1 MIFLHAN
8 PSCSLFLL
16 YCEQYGGA
24 QDVLVG
30 EIQAP
35 YDLDLVG
42 EALLHATDD
51 RRDVGQL
58 EALRTFDGDYRSR
71 DLIGRDARIME
82 PSVERLH
89 DARRRPAFHADDRG
103 QGAGADASD
112 VVPIDVDVLV
122 VAEESLQRRDG
133 IVIVVAGSSPGT
145 GRRSTSTRS
154 VASVPAAGMR
164 TVSSRAPSF
173 SFHRILTTWLPSVLS
188 VASMCRAVIFGSF
201 SMRRVRFFPGHVPA
215 VLTSVDAG
223 RACGPIGASANQDG
237 GRHGRRGSATSP
249 KNVTDPR
256 RNPDTRFAAED
267 DGGRGIGAVL
277 AGHDGRR
284 GLCESAMPWLASY
297 V

>member
-1 MIFLHAN
+1 MVHGLRGRSGRQAMKGLTMQKQEKPETTKASTGIPARVWVVLM
-8 PSCSLFLL
+8 LL
-16 YCEQYGGA
+16 C
-24 QDVLVG
+24 VLN
-30 EIQAP
+30 
-35 YDLDLVG
+35 
-42 EALLHATDD
+42 
-51 RRDVGQL
+51 
-58 EALRTFDGDYRSR
+58 
-71 DLIGRDARIME
+71 
-82 PSVERLH
+82 
-89 DARRRPAFHADDRG
+89 
-103 QGAGADASD
+103 
-112 VVPIDVDVLV
+112 
-122 VAEESLQRRDG
+122 
-133 IVIVVAGSSPGT
+133 VVAGSSPGT

-164 TVSSRAPSF
+164 TVSSRSPSF

-201 SMRRVRFFPGHVPA
+201 PMRRVRFFPGHVPA

-223 RACGPIGASANQDG
+223 RACGPIGVSANQDG

>member
-42 EALLHATDD
+42 EALLHAADD
-51 RRDVGQL
+51 RRGVGQL

-71 DLIGRDARIME
+71 DLVGRDVRIME
-82 PSVERLH
+82 
-89 DARRRPAFHADDRG
+89 
-103 QGAGADASD
+103 
-112 VVPIDVDVLV
+112 
-122 VAEESLQRRDG
+122 
-133 IVIVVAGSSPGT
+133 
-145 GRRSTSTRS
+145 
-154 VASVPAAGMR
+154 
-164 TVSSRAPSF
+164 
-173 SFHRILTTWLPSVLS
+173 PSVLS
-188 VASMCRAVIFGSF
+188 VASMCRAVIFGF
-201 SMRRVRFFPGHVPA
+201 FPMRRVRFFPGHVPA

-223 RACGPIGASANQDG
+223 RACGLIGTSANQDG

-249 KNVTDPR
+249 KTVTDPR

>member
-1 MIFLHAN
+1 MGPADPVPAGRFFSRIVVPGAVI
-8 PSCSLFLL
+8 SLASQ
-16 YCEQYGGA
+16 QYGGV

-35 YDLDLVG
+35 YDFDLVG
-42 EALLHATDD
+42 EALLHAADD
-51 RRDVGQL
+51 RRGVGQL

-71 DLIGRDARIME
+71 DPVGRDVRIME
-82 PSVERLH
+82 
-89 DARRRPAFHADDRG
+89 
-103 QGAGADASD
+103 
-112 VVPIDVDVLV
+112 
-122 VAEESLQRRDG
+122 
-133 IVIVVAGSSPGT
+133 
-145 GRRSTSTRS
+145 
-154 VASVPAAGMR
+154 
-164 TVSSRAPSF
+164 
-173 SFHRILTTWLPSVLS
+173 PSVLS
-188 VASMCRAVIFGSF
+188 VASMCRAVIFGF
-201 SMRRVRFFPGHVPA
+201 FPMRRVRFFPGHVPA

-223 RACGPIGASANQDG
+223 RACGLIGTSANQDG
-237 GRHGRRGSATSP
+237 GRHGRRGSAMSP

>member
-1 MIFLHAN
+1 M
-8 PSCSLFLL
+8 
-16 YCEQYGGA
+16 

-35 YDLDLVG
+35 YDFDLVG
-42 EALLHATDD
+42 EALLHAADD
-51 RRDVGQL
+51 RRGVGQL

-71 DLIGRDARIME
+71 DLVGRDVRIM
-82 PSVERLH
+82 
-89 DARRRPAFHADDRG
+89 D
-103 QGAGADASD
+103 
-112 VVPIDVDVLV
+112 
-122 VAEESLQRRDG
+122 
-133 IVIVVAGSSPGT
+133 
-145 GRRSTSTRS
+145 
-154 VASVPAAGMR
+154 
-164 TVSSRAPSF
+164 
-173 SFHRILTTWLPSVLS
+173 PSVLS

>member
-1 MIFLHAN
+1 MAIIAPVTSSDATLESWNRPSSASTMPVDDPLSTRMTVVRAPAQTLLTSSPSMWMYLLLPRN
-8 PSCSLFLL
+8 PSN
-16 YCEQYGGA
+16 A
-24 QDVLVG
+24 
-30 EIQAP
+30 
-35 YDLDLVG
+35 
-42 EALLHATDD
+42 AT
-51 RRDVGQL
+51 
-58 EALRTFDGDYRSR
+58 
-71 DLIGRDARIME
+71 
-82 PSVERLH
+82 
-89 DARRRPAFHADDRG
+89 
-103 QGAGADASD
+103 AS
-112 VVPIDVDVLV
+112 
-122 VAEESLQRRDG
+122 S
-133 IVIVVAGSSPGT
+133 IVVAGSSSGT

-164 TVSSRAPSF
+164 TVSSRSPSF

>member
-1 MIFLHAN
+1 MKFRPHMISTLSVRRF
-8 PSCSLFLL
+8 
-16 YCEQYGGA
+16 
-24 QDVLVG
+24 
-30 EIQAP
+30 AP
-35 YDLDLVG
+35 
-42 EALLHATDD
+42 ADD
-51 RRDVGQL
+51 RRGVGQL

-71 DLIGRDARIME
+71 DLVGRDARIME

-103 QGAGADASD
+103 RAPAQTLLTSS
-112 VVPIDVDVLV
+112 PSMWMRLV

-133 IVIVVAGSSPGT
+133 IVHRRGGILFPGRAGG
-145 GRRSTSTRS
+145 STSTRS

-164 TVSSRAPSF
+164 TVSSRSPSF

-215 VLTSVDAG
+215 VLTLSMPDG
-223 RACGPIGASANQDG
+223 RVVRS
-237 GRHGRRGSATSP
+237 GRVRIRTGSAWASWIGDESQ
-249 KNVTDPR
+249 NVTDPR

-277 AGHDGRR
+277 KPATTEDVVCARV
-284 GLCESAMPWLASY
+284 LCLG
-297 V
+297 

>member
-1 MIFLHAN
+1 M
-8 PSCSLFLL
+8 
-16 YCEQYGGA
+16 

-35 YDLDLVG
+35 YDFDLVG
-42 EALLHATDD
+42 EALLHAADD
-51 RRDVGQL
+51 RRGVGQL

-71 DLIGRDARIME
+71 DLVGRDVRIME
-82 PSVERLH
+82 
-89 DARRRPAFHADDRG
+89 
-103 QGAGADASD
+103 
-112 VVPIDVDVLV
+112 
-122 VAEESLQRRDG
+122 
-133 IVIVVAGSSPGT
+133 
-145 GRRSTSTRS
+145 
-154 VASVPAAGMR
+154 
-164 TVSSRAPSF
+164 
-173 SFHRILTTWLPSVLS
+173 PSVLS

-201 SMRRVRFFPGHVPA
+201 SMRRVRF
-215 VLTSVDAG
+215 
-223 RACGPIGASANQDG
+223 GASANQDG

>member
-1 MIFLHAN
+1 M
-8 PSCSLFLL
+8 
-16 YCEQYGGA
+16 

-35 YDLDLVG
+35 YDFDLVG
-42 EALLHATDD
+42 EALLHAADD
-51 RRDVGQL
+51 RRGVGQL

-71 DLIGRDARIME
+71 DLVGRDVRIME
-82 PSVERLH
+82 PSV
-89 DARRRPAFHADDRG
+89 
-103 QGAGADASD
+103 
-112 VVPIDVDVLV
+112 
-122 VAEESLQRRDG
+122 
-133 IVIVVAGSSPGT
+133 
-145 GRRSTSTRS
+145 
-154 VASVPAAGMR
+154 
-164 TVSSRAPSF
+164 
-173 SFHRILTTWLPSVLS
+173 LS
-188 VASMCRAVIFGSF
+188 VVSMCRAVIFGSF